1 MNRLKALPWVLG
13 VCLLAI
19 SLVAAKSLVQ
29 SDGPAPTPGAAKP
42 VPTGGTIALGTVD
55 SDPPPVRV
63 GPPGIPG
70 MQVVVSE
77 VFVKDGDE
85 VAVGAKLVQFD
96 DSAIQPKLRQAKAEL
111 AAALQDKVRTEVA
124 KQVHTINLNRQ
135 EASIKSIGEQ
145 LERAKKA
152 LDIGRE
158 LLEAELRLPNT
169 DGQPLTEAKKQKRRD
184 ENLELI
190 RGEGLVAE
198 LKARLADE
206 EKKLEALKLNPV
218 DAEIARA
225 AAQIEACNGK
235 ILEAQA
241 YIDACLVKAR
251 SAGVVE
257 QVYAAPGMTFGPS
270 TREPLMRLI
279 PAGKRVVRTE
289 VEAEFAFKVAA
300 REGKK
305 AIIYD
310 ANNFALTYEGTLV
323 RVPTAFLPKRT
334 AAEVLTVAPSL
345 VLECLIEVTDP
356 APSGKP
362 PLRVG
367 QPVRVAIQ

>member
-1 MNRLKALPWVLG
+1 MNRLKALPWMLG

-29 SDGPAPTPGAAKP
+29 TDSAKPDKPAPPAP
-42 VPTGGTIALGTVD
+42 HNGTIALGTVD
-55 SDPPPVRV
+55 SDPGPVRV

-70 MQVVVSE
+70 MQVVVSK
-77 VFVKDGDE
+77 VSVKDGDE
-85 VAVGAKLVQFD
+85 VAEGAPLVQFD
-96 DSAIQPKLRQAKAEL
+96 DSAIQPKLKQAKAEL
-111 AAALQDKVRTEVA
+111 TAAVQDKVSAEAA
-124 KQVHTINLNRQ
+124 KQVHTVNLARQ
-135 EASIKSIGEQ
+135 DANITATKEQ
-145 LERAKKA
+145 LERAKKG
-152 LDIGRE
+152 LDIGRQ
-158 LLEAELRLPNT
+158 LFEAELNLPDSN
-169 DGQPLTEAKKQKRRD
+169 GQQLTEAKKQKRRN
-184 ENLELI
+184 ENLELL

-198 LKARLADE
+198 LTARLADE
-206 EKKLEALKLNPV
+206 EKKLDALKLNPV
-218 DAEIARA
+218 DADIARA

-257 QVYAAPGMTFGPS
+257 QVYAAAGMTFGPS

-279 PAGKRVVRTE
+279 PAGKRVVRAE
-289 VEAEFAFKVAA
+289 VEAEFAFKVADKI
-300 REGKK
+300 GKK
-305 AIIYD
+305 AVIYD
-310 ANNFALTYEGTLV
+310 ANNFALTYAGTLV
-323 RVPTAFLPKRT
+323 RVPSAFLPKRT
-334 AAEVLTVAPSL
+334 AADVLTIAPSL

>member
-29 SDGPAPTPGAAKP
+29 TDPGKADRPAPPAAH
-42 VPTGGTIALGTVD
+42 TGTIALGTVD
-55 SDPPPVRV
+55 SDPGPVRV

-70 MQVVVSE
+70 MQIVVSK

-85 VAVGAKLVQFD
+85 VAEGAPLVQFD
-96 DSAIQPKLRQAKAEL
+96 DTVFQAKLKQARAEL
-111 AAALQDKVRTEVA
+111 AAATQDKAKAEAA
-124 KQVHTINLNRQ
+124 KQIHTVNLNRQ
-135 EASIKSIGEQ
+135 DAGIKAAREQMDQAQKAYKIASDQ
-145 LERAKKA
+145 LEA
-152 LDIGRE
+152 L
-158 LLEAELRLPNT
+158 LRIPVDN
-169 DGQPLTEAKKQKRRD
+169 QPLTDAQKQKRRE
-184 ENLELI
+184 ENLDLI
-190 RGEGLVAE
+190 MLQGKVTEFTV
-198 LKARLADE
+198 RLADE

-218 DAEIARA
+218 DADIARA

-241 YIDACLVKAR
+241 VIDACLVKAR
-251 SAGVVE
+251 GAGVVE
-257 QVYAAPGMTFGPS
+257 QVYAAAGMTFGPS

-279 PAGKRVVRTE
+279 PAGKRVVRAE
-289 VEAEFAFKVAA
+289 VEAEFAFKVADKI
-300 REGKK
+300 GKK
-305 AIIYD
+305 AVIYD

-334 AAEVLTVAPSL
+334 AADVLTVAPSL
-345 VLECLIEVTDP
+345 VLECLIEVADP
-356 APSGKP
+356 APPGKP

-367 QPVRVAIQ
+367 QPVRVTIQ